1 MFRILQAPY
10 RSADADLLDQM
21 YRLRKRVFI
30 DQLGWSLQHC
40 SAGLERDRYDGMD
53 PVYIVWTDER
63 TGTLLGSTRLMPT
76 TGPTLLYDVFSKT
89 FPDAACLAAPGIWE
103 ATRTCVDCEA
113 IAALRPDIA
122 ASDAFA
128 TMCLAI
134 IECGR
139 AHGIHTIVSNYEP
152 HMKRVYRRAGLQLD
166 EVGRADGYG
175 RLPVCCGIFDISPP
189 VEAAVRAKLGL
200 PAPLFAP
207 IAPERVAA

>member
-10 RSADADLLDQM
+10 RPADADLLDQM

-53 PVYIVWTDER
+53 AVYIVWTDER

-166 EVGRADGYG
+166 EIGRSDG
-175 RLPVCCGIFDISPP
+175 
-189 VEAAVRAKLGL
+189 
-200 PAPLFAP
+200 
-207 IAPERVAA
+207 